1 MFPSP
6 RQTHIRK
13 KEGMGFESKIG
24 KEETEIKRNSKRIQM
39 KKAKDLAICNS
50 AVDLPN
56 P

>member
-1 MFPSP
+1 
-6 RQTHIRK
+6 
-13 KEGMGFESKIG
+13 MGFESKIG